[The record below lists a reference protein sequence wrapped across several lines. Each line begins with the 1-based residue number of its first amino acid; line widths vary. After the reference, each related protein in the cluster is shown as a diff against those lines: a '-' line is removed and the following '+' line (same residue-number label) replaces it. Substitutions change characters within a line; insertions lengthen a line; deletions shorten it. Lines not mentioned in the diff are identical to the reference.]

1 MVNNYT
7 FATKSSLDFH
17 LLCVLYTFF
26 YTTPG
31 NHLSRS
37 SAVMCGFVTRLGVT
51 KVKATNKE
59 MALMMCGLMA
69 CSGTA
74 LEKVSQEYAEFP
86 LTIAIK
92 VAKHP
97 TRILT
102 DFLNRTDAALATLTF
117 KPGPVC

>member
-1 MVNNYT
+1 MVNNYK
-7 FATKSSLDFH
+7 FGTKSSLDFH
-17 LLCVLYTFF
+17 LLCVVYTFF

-37 SAVMCGFVTRLGVT
+37 SAVMCGFVPSLHVT

-59 MALMMCGLMA
+59 MAWLMA

-74 LEKVSQEYAEFP
+74 VVKVSQEYAEFP
-86 LTIAIK
+86 LMIAVK

-97 TRILT
+97 T
-102 DFLNRTDAALATLTF
+102 
-117 KPGPVC
+117 